1 MAGIKAVIFDYKALS
16 IERSEIRSAMADA
29 TSRLRA
35 QGLRICVFS
44 TNESDRANQIDQWG
58 LTPSDCW
65 ITQKDV
71 AGGKNRGSP
80 EWISA
85 AAERLAVKS
94 HEFLYIGTTALD
106 WRTAINAGVMYAHAG
121 WARPQPA
128 RTTSIVLSQPNS
140 VISFVDL
147 FLRYGPSWTYSLS
160 DKRGQLE
167 VRALL
172 PASAE
177 LPSTPSAAFT
187 LQDIF
192 TYERNPTVGIQEIHS
207 ARNLLMMHV
216 ITSCY
221 QEGLLSP
228 GSHFCVY
235 PSSTVGRVSAP
246 LSEYVRPASTLV
258 HGFYREDLLERY
270 AQSTDTSL
278 ERYRA
283 RREGRSANVSILD
296 QANSVRIADRYAH
309 GKLRDRTVVVFD
321 DFMTEGTSL
330 SWAQLLLSAAQA
342 SRVVLVSIGKYGGEW
357 FTRQIGL
364 IPINPFASQSYSITD
379 FRAESRNLSI
389 DASALRRLQE
399 SFALLAA
406 Q

>member
-1 MAGIKAVIFDYKALS
+1 MPLEPGH
-16 IERSEIRSAMADA
+16 IR
-29 TSRLRA
+29 
-35 QGLRICVFS
+35 
-44 TNESDRANQIDQWG
+44 
-58 LTPSDCW
+58 
-65 ITQKDV
+65 
-71 AGGKNRGSP
+71 
-80 EWISA
+80 
-85 AAERLAVKS
+85 
-94 HEFLYIGTTALD
+94 
-106 WRTAINAGVMYAHAG
+106 RTA
-121 WARPQPA
+121 
-128 RTTSIVLSQPNS
+128 
-140 VISFVDL
+140 
-147 FLRYGPSWTYSLS
+147 
-160 DKRGQLE
+160 
-167 VRALL
+167 
-172 PASAE
+172 
-177 LPSTPSAAFT
+177 
-187 LQDIF
+187 
-192 TYERNPTVGIQEIHS
+192 
-207 ARNLLMMHV
+207 
-216 ITSCY
+216 
-221 QEGLLSP
+221 
-228 GSHFCVY
+228 
-235 PSSTVGRVSAP
+235 
-246 LSEYVRPASTLV
+246 
-258 HGFYREDLLERY
+258 
-270 AQSTDTSL
+270 STDTSL